1 MLVAM
6 SKVQIAGRKPHV
18 EPILGSLYEM
28 GLLELASA
36 LEDPALQ
43 LAPFPD
49 EDERARRGNEL
60 RLVVAQLDGL
70 LTLGGD
76 TAATIPADNAVS
88 SGDVSGELEKIVPL
102 VERLAA
108 RIDALRTESAVLP
121 LYVELL
127 RRLLPLVPELDESEM
142 HAAPGVR
149 ARPQHV

>member
-1 MLVAM
+1 M
-6 SKVQIAGRKPHV
+6 
-18 EPILGSLYEM
+18 
-28 GLLELASA
+28 
-36 LEDPALQ
+36 
-43 LAPFPD
+43 
-49 EDERARRGNEL
+49 
-60 RLVVAQLDGL
+60 VAQLDGL